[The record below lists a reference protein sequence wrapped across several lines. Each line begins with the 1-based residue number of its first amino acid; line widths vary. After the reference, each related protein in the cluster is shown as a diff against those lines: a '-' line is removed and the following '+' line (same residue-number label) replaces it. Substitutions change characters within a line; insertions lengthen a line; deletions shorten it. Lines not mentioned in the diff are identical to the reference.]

1 MARFEFTRPITKD
14 GDTTAYWDI
23 LKDIQGGAY
32 YNRADA
38 NRMGKYMTFQALREA
53 GLLDYSRTDGWELTQ
68 NGADYIAYYENN
80 AQPQVS
86 WFECDETT
94 EQDIVSMYDEVKDS
108 LPEVVTTSTTNGLY
122 SITITKP
129 NGDSKTINVS
139 SCVADAITTLV
150 EA

>member
-1 MARFEFTRPITKD
+1 MARYELTRPIYKNGNTS
-14 GDTTAYWDI
+14 AYWDI
-23 LKDIQGGAY
+23 LKDIQRGVF

-38 NRMGKYMTFQALREA
+38 NRMGNYMTFQALREA
-53 GLLDYSRTDGWELTQ
+53 GLLDYSRTDGWELTN
-68 NGADYIAYYENN
+68 NGAEYITYYENN
-80 AQPQVS
+80 AQPEVS
-86 WFECDETT
+86 FFEKPT
-94 EQDIVSMYDEVKDS
+94 EQDTVSIYDE
-108 LPEVVTTSTTNGLY
+108 LETSPIQEMYAAVATPGGLY